1 MKIVF
6 EKEDRELTFKDVPED
21 YFFVDCEGNLCQ
33 KCNLSQKSDDA
44 SYVVIANSDGKPM
57 SYIQYDVPSDEEIKR
72 ILPKVKKIEF

>member
-6 EKEDRELTFKDVPED
+6 ENEDHELTFKDVTED
-21 YFFVDCEGNLCQ
+21 YFFVDSEGYLCQ
-33 KCNLSQKSDDA
+33 KRDDA

-72 ILPKVKKIEF
+72 ILPKVKNIEF